1 MEKILSKLKI
11 QDFTAIIDNKQVSL
25 YRLKNKAGMEITVT
39 NFGARITELFAP
51 DKDGNF
57 ADLVLGRNTLD
68 KYVNYK
74 GARFFGAAV
83 GRVANRIANAKFE
96 LNGKVYNLPKNNGE
110 NSLHGGVY
118 GYDRKVWD
126 VISADEQEINF
137 RLISPDGDE
146 GYPAEVVIDMSYKL
160 TDDNALVINYK
171 ATSNGDTPLNLTNHT
186 FFNLGGHDSG
196 CINHHIMTIYA
207 SKYTPVDSALI
218 PTGEIADVENTPLDF
233 RTPTAIGERLDSSH
247 PQMKLGNGYDHNW
260 LIDKTEPNALDL
272 AAEVFDPISKRV
284 MKVYTTQPAMQFFGG
299 NFKTDEICKS
309 GKAYDFRSSYAL
321 ETQHSPDSVNQPNF
335 PSIILKKGEEY
346 NHTCIYAFSV
356 K

>member
-110 NSLHGGVY
+110 NSLHGGIY

-171 ATSNGDTPLNLTNHT
+171 ATSDGDTPLNITNHT

>member
-1 MEKILSKLKI
+1 M
-11 QDFTAIIDNKQVSL
+11 Q
-25 YRLKNKAGMEITVT
+25 R
-39 NFGARITELFAP
+39 RI
-51 DKDGNF
+51 
-57 ADLVLGRNTLD
+57 
-68 KYVNYK
+68 
-74 GARFFGAAV
+74 
-83 GRVANRIANAKFE
+83 
-96 LNGKVYNLPKNNGE
+96 
-110 NSLHGGVY
+110 
-118 GYDRKVWD
+118 
-126 VISADEQEINF
+126 
-137 RLISPDGDE
+137 
-146 GYPAEVVIDMSYKL
+146 SYK
-160 TDDNALVINYK
+160 INYK
-171 ATSNGDTPLNLTNHT
+171 ATSDGDTPLNLTNHT
-186 FFNLGGHDSG
+186 FFNLGGGHDSG

-309 GKAYDFRSSYAL
+309 GKAYDFRNSYAL

>member
-1 MEKILSKLKI
+1 MEKILSNLKTE
-11 QDFTAIIDNKQVSL
+11 DFTAIIDNKQVSL

-57 ADLVLGRNTLD
+57 ADVVLGRNTLD

-126 VISADEQEINF
+126 VISANEQEINF

-171 ATSNGDTPLNLTNHT
+171 ATSDGDTPLNLTNHT

-346 NHTCIYAFSV
+346 NHTCIYEFSV

>member
-1 MEKILSKLKI
+1 MANAHSKLKVE
-11 QDFTAIIDNKQVSL
+11 DFTAVIDGKRVSL
-25 YRLKNKAGMEITVT
+25 YTLKNKSGMEVTLT
-39 NFGARITELFAP
+39 NFGARITELFVP
-51 DKDGNF
+51 DKNGNF
-57 ADLVLGRNTLD
+57 ADVVLGRDTLD

-83 GRVANRIANAKFE
+83 GRVANRIANAKFQ
-96 LNGKVYNLPKNNGE
+96 LNGKEYNLPKNNGE
-110 NSLHGGVY
+110 NSLHGGVF

-126 VISADEQEINF
+126 VISATSQEIKF
-137 RLISPDGDE
+137 RLVSPDGDE
-146 GYPAEVVIDMSYKL
+146 GYPSELSIDMTYTL
-160 TDDNALVINYK
+160 TDNNEFVINYK
-171 ATSNGDTPLNLTNHT
+171 AISDGDTPVNLTNHT

-218 PTGEIADVENTPLDF
+218 PTGEIADVEGTPLDF
-233 RTPTAIGERLDSSH
+233 RRPTAIGERLNDPH
-247 PQMKLGNGYDHNW
+247 PQLKLGNGYDHNW
-260 LIDKTEPNALDL
+260 LIDKTSPNALDI
-272 AAEVFDPISKRV
+272 AAEVFDPNSRRL

-309 GKAYDFRSSYAL
+309 GKAYEYRSSYAL

-335 PSIILKKGEEY
+335 ASIILKKGEEY
-346 NHTCIYAFSV
+346 NQTCIYAFSV

>member
-110 NSLHGGVY
+110 NSLHGGIY

-171 ATSNGDTPLNLTNHT
+171 ATSDGDTPLNLTNHT